1 MLTSFKNSRL
11 NQFSFLI
18 LVFLLLYFLIPEN
31 ENSYL
36 WRLPPILKSIPDLIN
51 QLLDNLMFNWFTI
64 PVWDSDW
71 GMYEDKAVFRLIT
84 RSISDFLLF
93 LIIFIREIFLGGLQT
108 INTITG
114 DSLKAFKW
122 IYLPALPWT
131 AVVIGLF
138 ILGYR

>member
-1 MLTSFKNSRL
+1 MLSNFKNSRPI
-11 NQFSFLI
+11 QFGLLI
-18 LVFLLLYFLIPEN
+18 LVFLVSYFLVPQS

-36 WRLPPILKSIPDLIN
+36 WRLPPLLKSIPDIIN

-71 GMYEDKAVFRLIT
+71 QMYEDKPLFRIIT

-108 INTITG
+108 IGSITG
-114 DSLKAFKW
+114 DTLKGFKW
-122 IYLPALPWT
+122 
-131 AVVIGLF
+131 V
-138 ILGYR
+138 